1 MINNNV
7 IEAKETITI
16 GDRVIL
22 VDELA
27 KKSIPLVRLEVP
39 TFSTLIFKSDYSY
52 YLRTTEEVL
61 EILKQSREVLKE
73 ERFKES
79 FSFFSQ
85 LFGTDMKNI
94 SIFSDNLK
102 QMNYDEKTYD
112 RIADAVR
119 DYKHCLAQ
127 LNILK
132 KYDVI
137 QDENGYRD
145 FLIQQLY
152 EDGKYI
158 YNPRVIGLFE
168 IITNIKDFDALDK
181 FVISDFDSNLLSEY
195 DDYKKQY
202 GKKSLRDVKAVIL
215 FLYKFVHKEKTIQ
228 EYNSLLM
235 FLERYDYVR
244 WPLLLSLLST
254 ERWKKMDY
262 EELSGKKYIRFL
274 LDLRKFY
281 RELIREY
288 RNKRYFNK
296 YIY

>member
-1 MINNNV
+1 MINNNNV
-7 IEAKETITI
+7 IEAQETIAI

-22 VDELA
+22 VDELVD
-27 KKSIPLVRLEVP
+27 KSIPLVRLEVP
-39 TFSTLIFKSDYSY
+39 TSY
-52 YLRTTEEVL
+52 PLMYKNEHTCYLRTTEEVL
-61 EILKQSREVLKE
+61 EILKKPREVLKE

-85 LFGTDMKNI
+85 LFGTDMNNLF
-94 SIFSDNLK
+94 IFYDILK
-102 QMNYDEKTYD
+102 QMNYDQETYD
-112 RIADAVR
+112 SIHDAVR
-119 DYKHCLAQ
+119 EYQHCLAH
-127 LNILK
+127 LSFLK
-132 KYDVI
+132 DYDVI

-145 FLIQQLY
+145 FLIQQLDD
-152 EDGKYI
+152 DGIKL
-158 YNPRVIGLFE
+158 YNPRFRGLFE
-168 IITNIKDFDALDK
+168 IITHIKDFDALDK
-181 FVISDFDSNLLSEY
+181 FVNSNFDSNLLSEY

-202 GKKSLRDVKAVIL
+202 GKKSLRDVKAVIF

-228 EYNSLLM
+228 EYNNLLM

-281 RELIREY
+281 RKLIREF

-296 YIY
+296 